1 MKLLLKTLRKDIE
14 DAAPP
19 PDIIFSYETSAFI
32 SPQSPFSKASSKFSG
47 EKSLWED
54 VIAL

>member
-32 SPQSPFSKASSKFSG
+32 SPQSPFSKACSKFSG
-47 EKSLWED
+47 EKSL
-54 VIAL
+54 